1 MHSSHARNYCNA
13 PMSVTSSQATEIASG
28 ANHNGVNSATN
39 GTRKM
44 YPNDLNDTLTATR
57 LPSHAH
63 ALADVVS
70 AIERADVPALVAALD
85 EADTELLNDVG
96 PLRWYKNFYHE
107 NGYTDM
113 DRSIDKSSGEAF
125 FNASFE
131 SDQHGGYP
139 ATLLSCLAYALM
151 RFQSTSDPPRLSHL
165 EPYWRDHHRAEHSRL
180 HAAFLA
186 RTEEAAWWI
195 RAVDRATWLK
205 VFETLVNHPK
215 VDVNA
220 RRTHE
225 QIEELRHTWSFL
237 PEDERPPDLPTDWYD
252 DDAAIWDDQMTT
264 WDYLFQTGHPDD
276 DAPTWKFVADLATI
290 LARSGKLDP
299 RHVTH
304 NRDRNHGELQNLG
317 GLVMSA
323 MRLYCLERVHFEP
336 LDALLEHVAY
346 FPQARALQLEASSPQ
361 GVWGDDAPTATRIEE
376 GIARTRRALLRRWC
390 RAARRI
396 TFLARWWADA
406 RLAAYA
412 PDGAGAKRAQQSF
425 DAITTAVGW

>member
-1 MHSSHARNYCNA
+1 MD
-13 PMSVTSSQATEIASG
+13 ATDAI
-28 ANHNGVNSATN
+28 SATN
-39 GTRKM
+39 SPRTM
-44 YPNDLNDTLTATR
+44 YPNDLNGTLTATR

-63 ALADVVS
+63 ELADVVS
-70 AIERADVPALVAALD
+70 AIERADVPALVSALD
-85 EADTELLNDVG
+85 EADPALLNHLG
-96 PLRWYKNFYHE
+96 QLRWYKNFYHE

-113 DRSIDKSSGEAF
+113 DRSVNKSGGEAF
-125 FNASFE
+125 FNASSE
-131 SDQHGGYP
+131 SEQHGEFP

-151 RFQSTSDPPRLSHL
+151 YFLSDQDPPLLSHMSQR
-165 EPYWRDHHRAEHSRL
+165 WRDHHRAEFFKRR
-180 HAAFLA
+180 AEFLE
-186 RTEEAAWWI
+186 RTEEEAWWI

-215 VDVNA
+215 IDVNA

-252 DDAAIWDDQMTT
+252 DDAAIFDDQMTT
-264 WDYLFQTGHPDD
+264 WDYLFQTHHADD
-276 DAPTWKFVADLATI
+276 DAPTVKFMADLATI

-346 FPQARALQLEASSPQ
+346 FPQARALQLEASQ
-361 GVWGDDAPTATRIEE
+361 QDGVWGYDAPTATRIEE

-425 DAITTAVGW
+425 DAITTTVGW

>member
-1 MHSSHARNYCNA
+1 MALPKS
-13 PMSVTSSQATEIASG
+13 PMSATESKNA
-28 ANHNGVNSATN
+28 NSATN

-44 YPNDLNDTLTATR
+44 YPNDLNDTRTATR

-96 PLRWYKNFYHE
+96 PLRWYKNFFHE
-107 NGYTDM
+107 NGYTDIF
-113 DRSIDKSSGEAF
+113 RSVNKSGGEAF
-125 FNASFE
+125 FNASSE
-131 SDQHGGYP
+131 SEQHGEFPG
-139 ATLLSCLAYALM
+139 TLLSCLAYALM
-151 RFQSTSDPPRLSHL
+151 YFKHDQDPPELSHMSQR
-165 EPYWRDHHRAEHSRL
+165 WRDHHHAEFLKRRAQ
-180 HAAFLA
+180 FLE
-186 RTEEAAWWI
+186 RTEEEAWWI

-215 VDVNA
+215 IDVNA

-264 WDYLFQTGHPDD
+264 WDYLFQTHHTED
-276 DAPTWKFVADLATI
+276 DAPTVQFMADLATI

-304 NRDRNHGELQNLG
+304 NRDRDHGELQKLG

-346 FPQARALQLEASSPQ
+346 FPQARALQLEASQ
-361 GVWGDDAPTATRIEE
+361 QDGVWGDDAPTATRIEE